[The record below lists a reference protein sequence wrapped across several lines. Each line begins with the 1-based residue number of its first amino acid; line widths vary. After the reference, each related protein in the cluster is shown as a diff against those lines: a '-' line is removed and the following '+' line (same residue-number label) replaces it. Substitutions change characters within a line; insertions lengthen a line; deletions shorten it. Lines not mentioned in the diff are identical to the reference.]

1 MKSLCLFVLAAIYL
15 CCGKPADPVAS
26 MKDGIEA
33 ALINKNW
40 IGKVDGQAVILT
52 FDKKDRGLSANMQ
65 YTYFSRPGVME
76 DMTVGITDSGTIEL
90 TGTRH
95 KRLAGTGGFALDTLV
110 GKLSADSTVISGHS
124 RSAIGGEWSV
134 SRTATIEEVDPTLD
148 IAKMEDILIKG
159 KWQGRMGQKPASIKF
174 TMKSGKLNALFTFGN
189 RSVSAT
195 AELQD
200 DGMIIMK
207 AQERPTAQGLVSE
220 SFEGQLT
227 RDLSI
232 LHGSYE
238 HSVKQGFVEQ
248 SSGDNWAVQD
258 VSKK

>member
-1 MKSLCLFVLAAIYL
+1 MKTFPILVVAVLL
-15 CCGKPADPVAS
+15 VSCGKTADPVAS

-33 ALINKNW
+33 ALIDKNW
-40 IGKVDGQAVILT
+40 VGKVDGQAVILT
-52 FDKKDRGLSANMQ
+52 FDKKDRGLSGQMQ
-65 YTYFSRPGVME
+65 YTYFTKPGVMQ
-76 DMTVGITDSGTIEL
+76 DMTVVITDSGTIEL
-90 TGTRH
+90 TGIRH

-110 GKLSADSTVISGHS
+110 GKLSADSTVISGRS

-134 SRTATIEEVDPTLD
+134 SRTATIEEVDPALD
-148 IAKMEDILIKG
+148 IAKMEDVLIKG
-159 KWQGRMGQKPASIKF
+159 KWQGRMGQKPASVKF
-174 TMKSGKLNALFTFGN
+174 TMKSGKLTALFTFGN

-200 DGMIIMK
+200 DGMILMK

-220 SFEGQLT
+220 SFEGQIT
-227 RDLSI
+227 RDFSI

>member
-1 MKSLCLFVLAAIYL
+1 
-15 CCGKPADPVAS
+15 
-26 MKDGIEA
+26 
-33 ALINKNW
+33 
-40 IGKVDGQAVILT
+40 
-52 FDKKDRGLSANMQ
+52 
-65 YTYFSRPGVME
+65 ME